1 MGRPLSPTRDL
12 APGRLGL
19 RDWSVQDQV
28 SGAAHLVKRRAP
40 NGRGTTRWARN
51 TRPEHIKL
59 REKGLAGAEG
69 LEPTTLGFG
78 DRCSTN

>member
-40 NGRGTTRWARN
+40 
-51 TRPEHIKL
+51 
-59 REKGLAGAEG
+59 LAGAARPEG
-69 LEPTTLGFG
+69 RASRVPDTSNFG
-78 DRCSTN
+78 KRSGRG